1 MEFNTKTLKE
11 KIIVYE
17 APHVIV
23 VPPFVAHLLT
33 AIDDVLFIELFK
45 NKYEDTIFPKYRKI
59 VEQKISEN

>member
-1 MEFNTKTLKE
+1 M
-11 KIIVYE
+11 
-17 APHVIV
+17 